1 MREKDQYQLLKEVRH
16 PNKLEGCKKHSLN
29 TVEKKFKVVQRVSDI
44 FTSLSESKFLNQ
56 RVNKE
61 AFFISH
67 CVRMYYLFE
76 EDPFYLPMA

>member
-1 MREKDQYQLLKEVRH
+1 MREKDQYQLLKEVCH

-29 TVEKKFKVVQRVSDI
+29 TVEKFIVCMCVI
-44 FTSLSESKFLNQ
+44 FLSAPKSKFLNQ

-61 AFFISH
+61 AFFIYH

>member
-1 MREKDQYQLLKEVRH
+1 MREKDQYQLLKEVCH

-29 TVEKKFKVVQRVSDI
+29 TVEKFVVFVIFLSD
-44 FTSLSESKFLNQ
+44 SESKFLNQ

-61 AFFISH
+61 AFFIYH